1 MLVTKINKFKV
12 DIALALIVL
21 EYLAV
26 AHPSQHFFGTSESV
40 GASIDDEHRVSA
52 QTLLHVVKDCIQYE
66 DIVDDDE
73 DERTSCDLTDD
84 SNKIDSDA

>member
-1 MLVTKINKFKV
+1 MNKFKV
-12 DIALALIVL
+12 AIALARIVL

-26 AHPSQHFFGTSESV
+26 VHPSQHFFGTSESV

-52 QTLLHVVKDCIQYE
+52 QKLLYVIKHCIQYE

-73 DERTSCDLTDD
+73 DERTSYSLTDD
-84 SNKIDSDA
+84 SNRIDSDA